1 MFLTAI
7 SCRGGRIYQACG
19 PSFEPYCGSTIEAT
33 NNSCHEG
40 CFCPPGM
47 IQNDGEC
54 IHIESCPCQL
64 RGKTFKS
71 GSQISKDCNT
81 CTCEKGSWTCSD
93 LSCGSR
99 CSAIGD
105 PHYLTFDGKRFDFMG
120 KCSYYLLKTDN
131 FSIES
136 ENVACPGSISEDL
149 FFGPSGVDLP
159 SCTKSVTINI
169 INGDK
174 VKSVKLKQG
183 RQILIDGLEIDTLP
197 IRLLEGILKVRQAS
211 STMILVTFYDGLKV
225 WWDGTSRV
233 YIDAP
238 PEYRGKTKGLCGTFS
253 SNIQDDFLTPE
264 GDIESSVASFANKWR
279 TKETCQYVSDGF
291 VPHPCHLNIEN
302 KELAIQTCARLKEE
316 VFAECHWSVDVSF
329 IYILYFCGER

>member
-1 MFLTAI
+1 M
-7 SCRGGRIYQACG
+7 
-19 PSFEPYCGSTIEAT
+19 
-33 NNSCHEG
+33 
-40 CFCPPGM
+40 
-47 IQNDGEC
+47 QN
-54 IHIESCPCQL
+54 IILQ
-64 RGKTFKS
+64 
-71 GSQISKDCNT
+71 
-81 CTCEKGSWTCSD
+81 
-93 LSCGSR
+93 
-99 CSAIGD
+99 
-105 PHYLTFDGKRFDFMG
+105 G
-120 KCSYYLLKTDN
+120 KCSYYLVKAEN
-131 FSIES
+131 FSIEA

-159 SCTKSVTINI
+159 SCTKSVTINV

-174 VKSVKLKQG
+174 IKSVKLKQG
-183 RQILIDGLEIDTLP
+183 RQILIDGLEIEQLP
-197 IRLLEGILKVRQAS
+197 IKLLEGVLRVKQAS

-264 GDIESSVASFANKWR
+264 GDIESSVISFANKWR

-302 KELAIQTCARLKEE
+302 KELAIKTCAKLKEE
-316 VFAECHWSVDVSF
+316 VFADCHWSVDVSSF
-329 IYILYFCGER
+329 LTRLQFNVKIFSCCSFRLNRFTKIACTIYVPVRGMCLNVYAPFSLHMPMNVRGKESSLTGDTRCISVVLKRKFYASSIESQNFAFLFCSCPMSGWTDIRRMW